1 MTESDLVIENSQLRE
16 ELRHADKTIDSL
28 RREIYDMRERHRQEN
43 ILLQAQLTKA
53 FETLCHIIAIKSPA
67 PIILTKVIE

>member
-28 RREIYDMRERHRQEN
+28 RCEIYDMRERHRQEH
-43 ILLQAQLTKA
+43 IFLQAQLTKA
-53 FETLCHIIAIKSPA
+53 LETMCHITAIQNPT
-67 PIILTKVIE
+67 PIFLTKVIE